1 MKQLQSYVVR
11 LWRLVLLW
19 ADKIKLP
26 FFQGLSLYDLM
37 SFFTKGIIEG
47 SVTSR
52 ASSVAYSFFLSL
64 FPGLLFLFTLIPYI
78 PIDGFQAEVF
88 EFFQEVMP
96 PNSFEAART
105 TIEEILTRK
114 NSQLLS
120 FGFIASLVFATNGIS
135 SLLANFGQTIHQIDR
150 ANFWRQYLQSL
161 ILTIFLSGI
170 FLLSIALLSFSGV
183 TINLLLENNL
193 LPFEGVFWLQLG
205 EWLIL
210 VLLVVITTSLLYY
223 LGPTK
228 RREFKFF
235 SPGSILASSLI
246 LLASYGF
253 SYYVNN
259 FASYNKLYGSI
270 GTLLVILLWIYVNSL
285 VLIVGFELNAAISA
299 GMAKQKN
306 QIKLDIE

>member
-1 MKQLQSYVVR
+1 
-11 LWRLVLLW
+11 
-19 ADKIKLP
+19 
-26 FFQGLSLYDLM
+26 
-37 SFFTKGIIEG
+37 
-47 SVTSR
+47 
-52 ASSVAYSFFLSL
+52 
-64 FPGLLFLFTLIPYI
+64 
-78 PIDGFQAEVF
+78 
-88 EFFQEVMP
+88 
-96 PNSFEAART
+96 
-105 TIEEILTRK
+105 
-114 NSQLLS
+114 
-120 FGFIASLVFATNGIS
+120 
-135 SLLANFGQTIHQIDR
+135 
-150 ANFWRQYLQSL
+150 
-161 ILTIFLSGI
+161 
-170 FLLSIALLSFSGV
+170 
-183 TINLLLENNL
+183 LLENNL